1 MENLIEKRIA
11 NLKGRRA
18 YEEKK
23 AAKLGFSSLYEY
35 FDEKIK
41 KEEIE
46 KELMKTKKLTPI
58 SSKKITRKQSFN
70 GLGNQMI
77 RDLFWS
83 FLFTFIQQFNFS
95 SY

>member
-1 MENLIEKRIA
+1 MENLIENRIA

-35 FDEKIK
+35 FDDKIR

-46 KELMKTKKLTPI
+46 KKAMETKRLTPI
-58 SSKKITRKQSFN
+58 SSKKIKKTTNKR
-70 GLGNQMI
+70 
-77 RDLFWS
+77 
-83 FLFTFIQQFNFS
+83 S
-95 SY
+95 SCGCCN

>member
-1 MENLIEKRIA
+1 MIKNRMENLIEKRIA

-23 AAKLGFSSLYEY
+23 ADKLGFSSLYEY
-35 FDEKIK
+35 FDDKIR

-58 SSKKITRKQSFN
+58 SSKKINRKQSSCGCCN
-70 GLGNQMI
+70 
-77 RDLFWS
+77 
-83 FLFTFIQQFNFS
+83 
-95 SY
+95 

>member
-1 MENLIEKRIA
+1 MIKNRMENLIEKRIA

-35 FDEKIK
+35 FDDKIR

-58 SSKKITRKQSFN
+58 SSKKINRKQSSCGFCN
-70 GLGNQMI
+70 
-77 RDLFWS
+77 
-83 FLFTFIQQFNFS
+83 
-95 SY
+95 

>member
-1 MENLIEKRIA
+1 MENLIENRIA

-35 FDEKIK
+35 FDDKIR

-46 KELMKTKKLTPI
+46 KELMKTKKLNPI
-58 SSKKITRKQSFN
+58 SSKKITSKQSSCGCCN
-70 GLGNQMI
+70 
-77 RDLFWS
+77 
-83 FLFTFIQQFNFS
+83 
-95 SY
+95 

>member
-35 FDEKIK
+35 FDDKIR
-41 KEEIE
+41 KEEI
-46 KELMKTKKLTPI
+46 
-58 SSKKITRKQSFN
+58 
-70 GLGNQMI
+70 
-77 RDLFWS
+77 
-83 FLFTFIQQFNFS
+83 
-95 SY
+95 

>member
-1 MENLIEKRIA
+1 MIKNRMEHLIEKRIS

-35 FDEKIK
+35 FDDKIK

-58 SSKKITRKQSFN
+58 SSKKITRKQSSCGCCN
-70 GLGNQMI
+70 
-77 RDLFWS
+77 
-83 FLFTFIQQFNFS
+83 
-95 SY
+95 

>member
-11 NLKGRRA
+11 NLRGRRA

-35 FDEKIK
+35 FDDKIR

-58 SSKKITRKQSFN
+58 SSKKINRKQSSCGCCN
-70 GLGNQMI
+70 
-77 RDLFWS
+77 
-83 FLFTFIQQFNFS
+83 
-95 SY
+95 

>member
-35 FDEKIK
+35 FDDKVR
-41 KEEIE
+41 KEETE

-58 SSKKITRKQSFN
+58 SLKKINRKK
-70 GLGNQMI
+70 
-77 RDLFWS
+77 
-83 FLFTFIQQFNFS
+83 S
-95 SY
+95 SCGCCN

>member
-1 MENLIEKRIA
+1 MIKNRMEHLIEKRIA

-35 FDEKIK
+35 FFDDKIK

-46 KELMKTKKLTPI
+46 KEAMETKRLTPI
-58 SSKKITRKQSFN
+58 SSKKIKKTTNKR
-70 GLGNQMI
+70 
-77 RDLFWS
+77 
-83 FLFTFIQQFNFS
+83 S
-95 SY
+95 SCGCCN

>member
-1 MENLIEKRIA
+1 MIKNRMENLIEKRIA

-35 FDEKIK
+35 FDDKIK

-58 SSKKITRKQSFN
+58 SSKKIARKQSSCGCCN
-70 GLGNQMI
+70 
-77 RDLFWS
+77 
-83 FLFTFIQQFNFS
+83 
-95 SY
+95 

>member
-1 MENLIEKRIA
+1 MIKNRMENLIAKRIA

-35 FDEKIK
+35 FDDKIR

-58 SSKKITRKQSFN
+58 SSKKINRKQSSCGCCN
-70 GLGNQMI
+70 
-77 RDLFWS
+77 
-83 FLFTFIQQFNFS
+83 
-95 SY
+95 

>member
-1 MENLIEKRIA
+1 MIKKRMENLIEKRIA

-23 AAKLGFSSLYEY
+23 ADKLGFSSLYEY
-35 FDEKIK
+35 FDDKIR

-58 SSKKITRKQSFN
+58 SSKKIKRKQSSCGCCN
-70 GLGNQMI
+70 
-77 RDLFWS
+77 
-83 FLFTFIQQFNFS
+83 
-95 SY
+95 

>member
-11 NLKGRRA
+11 NLRGRRA

-35 FDEKIK
+35 FDDKIR

-46 KELMKTKKLTPI
+46 KETMKPNRLASTASKRNKKTNN
-58 SSKKITRKQSFN
+58 KQSSCGCCN
-70 GLGNQMI
+70 
-77 RDLFWS
+77 
-83 FLFTFIQQFNFS
+83 
-95 SY
+95 

>member
-1 MENLIEKRIA
+1 MIKKRMENLIEKRIA

-23 AAKLGFSSLYEY
+23 ADKLGFSSLYEY
-35 FDEKIK
+35 FDDKIR

-58 SSKKITRKQSFN
+58 SSKKINRKQSSCGCCN
-70 GLGNQMI
+70 
-77 RDLFWS
+77 
-83 FLFTFIQQFNFS
+83 
-95 SY
+95 

>member
-23 AAKLGFSSLYEY
+23 ADKLGFSSLYEY
-35 FDEKIK
+35 FDDKIR

-58 SSKKITRKQSFN
+58 SSKKINRKQSSCGCCN
-70 GLGNQMI
+70 
-77 RDLFWS
+77 
-83 FLFTFIQQFNFS
+83 
-95 SY
+95 

>member
-1 MENLIEKRIA
+1 MENLIENRIA

-35 FDEKIK
+35 FDDKIR

-58 SSKKITRKQSFN
+58 SSKKINRKQSSCGCCN
-70 GLGNQMI
+70 
-77 RDLFWS
+77 
-83 FLFTFIQQFNFS
+83 
-95 SY
+95 

>member
-1 MENLIEKRIA
+1 MIKNRMENLIEKRIA

-35 FDEKIK
+35 FDDKIR

-58 SSKKITRKQSFN
+58 SSKKINRKQSSCGCCN
-70 GLGNQMI
+70 
-77 RDLFWS
+77 
-83 FLFTFIQQFNFS
+83 
-95 SY
+95 